1 MSNDPQDDFSVPY
14 EKLPPAGKPVLEV
27 PVTLSGTTGVTVTA
41 GGGTR
46 RVLATRA
53 DFATGA
59 GEVMALAR
67 RELRIF
73 DTDLS
78 ELGFNTPQVEEM
90 LTNFL
95 RGDRTNRLLIAVRE
109 DEYIV
114 QSCPRLIRL
123 LRQFSHAIFINQIS
137 DSIRNVEDIMLIA
150 DDAHYLRRPNFEQ
163 PKGVVI
169 LNDAGETRG
178 WLNRF
183 EEIWEKSAPAVTATT
198 IGL

>member
-1 MSNDPQDDFSVPY
+1 MSEQDDFSVPY
-14 EKLPPAGKPVLEV
+14 ERLPSAGKPVLET
-27 PVTLSGTTGVTVTA
+27 PVTLSGGAGSTGTP

-53 DFATGA
+53 DCATGA
-59 GEVMALAR
+59 AEVIALAT

-78 ELGFNTPQVEEM
+78 ELGFNTPALEERM
-90 LTNFL
+90 TVFL
-95 RGDRTNRLLIAVRE
+95 RGARTNRLLIAVR
-109 DEYIV
+109 DTEYVV

-123 LRQFSHAIFINQIS
+123 LRQFSHAIFINQIN
-137 DSIRNVEDIMLIA
+137 DAIRSLEDVMVIA
-150 DDAHYLRRPNFEQ
+150 DDSHYMRRPNFAQ

-169 LNDAGETRG
+169 INDANETRG
-178 WLNRF
+178 WRNRF
-183 EEIWEKSAPAVTATT
+183 EEIWEQSVPAVSATT